1 MSETSFS
8 LLKKYGISTIPYKL
22 AKDEE
27 EAVKYAK
34 NIGFPVVIKAIC
46 KEIVHKSDVGAVK
59 LGLRTEEEVMAG
71 ARDLLTRF
79 NKFKPKLLVQKMAR
93 KGVEVFIGGKKD
105 PLFGHLILLG
115 LGGVYVE
122 IFKDVSARLCPIKKE
137 DVLEMVE
144 ELKSKS
150 ILLGARGRKAINKDK
165 LCDLMIK
172 VCRMMVKEDIKELD
186 LNPVIFDDKGYDIV
200 DVRVVK

>member
-1 MSETSFS
+1 MGGTSFS
-8 LLKKYGISTIPYKL
+8 LLKKYGISTILYKL
-22 AKDEE
+22 ANDED

-34 NIGFPVVIKAIC
+34 NIGFPVAIKAIC

>member
-1 MSETSFS
+1 MSETPFS
-8 LLKKYGISTIPYKL
+8 ILKKYKIATIPYKI
-22 AKDEE
+22 ANDEE

-34 NIGFPVVIKAIC
+34 SIGFPVVIKAIC

-59 LGLRTEEEVMAG
+59 LGLRTEEEVRAG
-71 ARDLLTRF
+71 ANDLLTRF
-79 NKFKPKLLVQKMAR
+79 SKFKPKLLVQKMAR

-105 PLFGHLILLG
+105 PLFGHLVLLG
-115 LGGVYVE
+115 LGGIYVE
-122 IFKDVSARLCPIKKE
+122 IFKDVSPRLCPIKKE

-144 ELKSKS
+144 ELRAKS
-150 ILLGARGRKAINKDK
+150 ILLGARGRKPINKDK

-172 VCRMMVKEDIKELD
+172 VCRMMVREDIKELD
-186 LNPVIFDDKGYDIV
+186 LNPVIFDDKGYDVV